1 MATYGHEKVL
11 LDQWRHIKRIPLYT
25 VDARTFSAIL
35 KLVNRNPNAGTR
47 KEKKV
52 KELDALN
59 RNIKELN
66 KHALLNDYDAFDIL
80 QIMKELRHNALA
92 VEDNLMTLLF
102 PKKESTN

>member
-1 MATYGHEKVL
+1 M
-11 LDQWRHIKRIPLYT
+11 
-25 VDARTFSAIL
+25 
-35 KLVNRNPNAGTR
+35 
-47 KEKKV
+47 

-80 QIMKELRHNALA
+80 EIMKELRYNALM

-102 PKKESTN
+102 PKKESAI